1 MSGFMEIILIIAVVL
16 AIFMLPRLLN
26 RQQDNETRQ
35 PYLGL
40 RLAGWKRVAIVA
52 SLLWPAL
59 IALYIKPWNSGWH
72 IFLYLGI
79 GPVALAWGIAWV
91 SRGFRR

>member
-35 PYLGL
+35 PYPGL
-40 RLAGWKRVAIVA
+40 RLTGWKRVAIVA
-52 SLLWPAL
+52 TLLWPAL